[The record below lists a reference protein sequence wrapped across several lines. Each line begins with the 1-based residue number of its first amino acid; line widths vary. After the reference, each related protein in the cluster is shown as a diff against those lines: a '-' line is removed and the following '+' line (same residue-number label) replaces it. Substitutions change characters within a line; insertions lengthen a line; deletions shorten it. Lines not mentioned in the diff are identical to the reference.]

1 MEEIEKVV
9 DNESL
14 KWFSDNYIPR
24 RMLLQTEKNGIYEV
38 TDLISGIT
46 LKNKVFYFE
55 DSDVKCRFCGKG
67 IHDVT
72 FKDKAHTIPESIGNK
87 LFVNK
92 NNECDACNHK
102 FGEEYEPDLN
112 TFLLPYLTIDQIRGK
127 NGTRKYKSNDKKS
140 IVSSNNG
147 ILKIEEF
154 VDEIRTVKDEK
165 NKQIMYQFDIPKYS
179 MLNVYKSILK
189 MAISVIP
196 EEKIKYISYK
206 MKALSDVNTHGD
218 ELIIFSF
225 YPGFDR
231 FGLNIL
237 LYERKDLNKHDI
249 PLFQFAV
256 MSNNFMMQ
264 VPLFGDD
271 DINQLNEKQIRI
283 PTYQIPTPYDKDEY
297 FGKVQVKVINKM
309 TIIERHTVNITLK
322 YDSIEEK

>member
-1 MEEIEKVV
+1 
-9 DNESL
+9 
-14 KWFSDNYIPR
+14 
-24 RMLLQTEKNGIYEV
+24 
-38 TDLISGIT
+38 
-46 LKNKVFYFE
+46 
-55 DSDVKCRFCGKG
+55 
-67 IHDVT
+67 
-72 FKDKAHTIPESIGNK
+72 
-87 LFVNK
+87 
-92 NNECDACNHK
+92 
-102 FGEEYEPDLN
+102 
-112 TFLLPYLTIDQIRGK
+112 
-127 NGTRKYKSNDKKS
+127 
-140 IVSSNNG
+140 
-147 ILKIEEF
+147 
-154 VDEIRTVKDEK
+154 
-165 NKQIMYQFDIPKYS
+165 
-179 MLNVYKSILK
+179 
-189 MAISVIP
+189 
-196 EEKIKYISYK
+196 
-206 MKALSDVNTHGD
+206 MKALSDVSTHGD

-297 FGKVQVKVINKM
+297 FGEVQVKVINKM